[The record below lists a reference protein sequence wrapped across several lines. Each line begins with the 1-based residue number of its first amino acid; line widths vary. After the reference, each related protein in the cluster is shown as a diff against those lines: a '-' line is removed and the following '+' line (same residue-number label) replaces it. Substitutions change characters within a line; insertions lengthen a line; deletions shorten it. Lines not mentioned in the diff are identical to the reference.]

1 MRKAVVGLI
10 GTGWQANAQHLP
22 NFTYI
27 HNCQLKT
34 VCDVRLDAAKAA
46 QAKFNIPLAES
57 DYRKI
62 LADKEIDGVVIVTR
76 SEQHAELTIAALE
89 AGKHVYVEKPL
100 ADSIE
105 QCQAVVEAQRKSG
118 KTVCVGFNRRFAPA
132 YQDAKRL
139 LASHGGARNISYRMS
154 DTYCWSWGKDCPPGT
169 RVFHELCHIFDLFR
183 WLTDAEIT
191 SVYAIESRADDESVS
206 LKMSSGAIATIMASG
221 YSTLDW
227 AKEYMTVIAERGGLT
242 VENFVE
248 MRTYGFD
255 DDPKK
260 LHRYK
265 GHFHPDSD
273 WTQRY
278 LFESLGAQAMI
289 AVHAM
294 QPLRFRL
301 EKKEPVEFPDTAEGA
316 LYKEFLQHHLVSSYD
331 VDKGWL
337 QAMEHFGLC
346 CVSDIKP
353 EGASAHDGTVA
364 EKVAHAMVKSRT
376 SGMPVQLA

>member
-1 MRKAVVGLI
+1 
-10 GTGWQANAQHLP
+10 LP

-27 HNCQLKT
+27 HNCRLKT
-34 VCDVRLDAAKAA
+34 VCDIRLEAAKAA
-46 QAKFNIPLAES
+46 QTKFKIPSATA
-57 DYRKI
+57 DYRQI
-62 LADKEIDGVVIVTR
+62 LADKEIDGVVIVTK
-76 SEQHAELTIAALE
+76 SQQHAELTIAALE

-100 ADSIE
+100 ADDLQ
-105 QCQAVVEAQRKSG
+105 QCQAVVDAQRKSG
-118 KTVCVGFNRRFAPA
+118 KHVCVGFNRRFAPA
-132 YQDAKRL
+132 YQDAKKL
-139 LASHGGARNISYRMS
+139 LAAHGGARNISYRMS
-154 DTYCWSWGKDCPPGT
+154 DTYSWTWGKDLPPGV

-183 WLTDAEIT
+183 WLTDSEIA
-191 SVYAIESRADDESVS
+191 SVYCIQSRGDDESVS

-265 GHFHPDSD
+265 GHVDPDCD
-273 WTQRY
+273 WTHRY

-289 AVHAM
+289 AIHAM

-301 EKKEPVEFPDTAEGA
+301 EKNEPVEFPDTADGA

-353 EGASAHDGTVA
+353 EGANAYDGTVA
-364 EKVAHAMVKSRT
+364 EKVARAMVQSRD
-376 SGMPVQLA
+376 SGLPVKLA